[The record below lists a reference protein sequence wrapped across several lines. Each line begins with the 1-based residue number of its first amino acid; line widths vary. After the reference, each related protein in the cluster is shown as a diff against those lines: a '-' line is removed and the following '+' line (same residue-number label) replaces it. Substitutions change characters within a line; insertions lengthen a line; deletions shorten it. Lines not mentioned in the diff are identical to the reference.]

1 MMDSANTKTT
11 LKMRT
16 RVEFQEDGLVNGQ
29 FKTQGSDRMETLKN
43 RTIGF
48 EGLIK
53 TQGSL
58 NEGIKKKRKKKRRKK
73 KNKKNKKNKNKK
85 RKKARKSLKSDRLE
99 TGGLY
104 RKQITLGSKRSML
117 G

>member
-73 KNKKNKKNKNKK
+73 KNKKNKNKK
-85 RKKARKSLKSDRLE
+85 RKKARKSLKSDRSE